1 MLFFSFST
9 RQEYYV
15 LPALPGLALVLGAWM
30 GRESEAGTPQ
40 KSGLISAWI
49 FLGIGCAAFVATAV
63 LATMAAP
70 PPPGYDIADLL
81 HRDPS
86 RYALS
91 FGHFLDLTPQALGAF
106 RTPLLGTGIAL
117 FAGSALSLFFRKRC
131 RPLVANLSL
140 ALMMVGLLA
149 CALQGF
155 TIFEPVISSKQLAL
169 AVERQ
174 YKPGDVI
181 VINGEYE
188 EGSTMNFYTG
198 LQVHVLKATHNL
210 WYGSLF
216 PDAPP
221 IFEDNESFTQLWNS
235 PTRVF
240 LWTEMDNIPVPV
252 RDVISYQ
259 VARWGGKVILSNQPN
274 RR

>member
-1 MLFFSFST
+1 
-9 RQEYYV
+9 
-15 LPALPGLALVLGAWM
+15 
-30 GRESEAGTPQ
+30 
-40 KSGLISAWI
+40 
-49 FLGIGCAAFVATAV
+49 
-63 LATMAAP
+63 
-70 PPPGYDIADLL
+70 
-81 HRDPS
+81 
-86 RYALS
+86 
-91 FGHFLDLTPQALGAF
+91 
-106 RTPLLGTGIAL
+106 
-117 FAGSALSLFFRKRC
+117 
-131 RPLVANLSL
+131 
-140 ALMMVGLLA
+140 MMVGMLA

-174 YKPGDVI
+174 YQPGDVI

-221 IFEDNESFTQLWNS
+221 IFENNESFTALWNS

-240 LWTEMDNIPVPV
+240 LWTEIDNVPIPVRNMV
-252 RDVISYQ
+252 NYQ